1 MDEDIAIINQNTR
14 IALIKN
20 FFKKNDK
27 KFLILLITSLI
38 ILVALFT
45 FDEFKERKKKK
56 FAEIYNS
63 IIFDTNKY
71 SEIEIKDKMIEI
83 INSKIETYSNLA
95 LYYLIDKKLEKNQN
109 EIKNLFDKVIS
120 STKDFEH
127 KNLTIFKKALYFSD
141 KFNEVEILE
150 ILNPLI
156 NSDSI
161 WKQHG
166 LLLMGDYYFHN
177 KQFNKSKEFF
187 QKIIELKNVNKWFDK
202 FQVLKDIDLD
212 VAPQEKI
219 VICGP
224 SGSGKSTLIRCIN
237 RLEEHQEGNIVVD
250 GTELSESTKNIEKIR
265 AEVGMVFQQFN
276 LFPHLSILDNC
287 TLAPIWVKK
296 LPKKDAEEIAMQ
308 NLTRVQIDDQALKF
322 PGQLSGGQQ
331 QRAAIARALCMEP
344 KIMLFDEP
352 TSALDPEMIKE
363 VLDVMVDL
371 AKGGMTMIVVTHEM
385 GFAKEVADY
394 MIFMDEG
401 KIVER
406 AKTKDF
412 FENPKNERTKLFLS
426 QIL

>member
-1 MDEDIAIINQNTR
+1 MSDPII
-14 IALIKN
+14 
-20 FFKKNDK
+20 
-27 KFLILLITSLI
+27 
-38 ILVALFT
+38 
-45 FDEFKERKKKK
+45 
-56 FAEIYNS
+56 
-63 IIFDTNKY
+63 
-71 SEIEIKDKMIEI
+71 
-83 INSKIETYSNLA
+83 KIEN
-95 LYYLIDKKLEKNQN
+95 
-109 EIKNLFDKVIS
+109 
-120 STKDFEH
+120 
-127 KNLTIFKKALYFSD
+127 
-141 KFNEVEILE
+141 
-150 ILNPLI
+150 
-156 NSDSI
+156 
-161 WKQHG
+161 
-166 LLLMGDYYFHN
+166 M
-177 KQFNKSKEFF
+177 
-187 QKIIELKNVNKWFDK
+187 NKWFGD
-202 FQVLKDIDLD
+202 FQVLKNIDLS
-212 VAPQEKI
+212 VEKNKKI
-219 VICGP
+219 VVCGP

-237 RLEEHQEGNIVVD
+237 RLEEHQEGNIIVD
-250 GTELSESTKNIEKIR
+250 GTELAENTKNIEKIR

-296 LPKKDAEEIAMQ
+296 LPKKEAEEVAMR

-406 AKTKDF
+406 AKTKEF
-412 FENPKNERTKLFLS
+412 FENPKSDRTKLFLS